1 MNQLQSSQY
10 ALLNHRFETLMFSL
24 TQANDLVGR
33 ELPGHI
39 AYEDSEQGFARREL
53 LHVEKV
59 AIQNKKR
66 DEMNTQAYIDAV
78 RNDFHKLLLTQLEVS
93 LSDTTDL
100 FRKTLG
106 LDEVFADLLDMLA
119 VKACSIARLEPL
131 AARIPWL
138 YDELLK
144 VVNAPQHR
152 RKDSRGRGVVVET
165 LRAALS
171 FINID
176 NLQLLIPSLMFRRTI
191 PQITDPYPQIK
202 ARVWQQALSV
212 SLSARYLAP
221 KHGVKENDAFVFGML
236 QAIGRNAVT
245 RTYFKLFEKLQRE
258 ELERAQAKKERDRH
272 DALTQIQPSGNFL
285 VALWNDYADPA
296 MRDIIEHMRL
306 SRVFVG
312 PAAEVLGSEKKDQN
326 VPLALLTRQA
336 RIYSQYRLLHAHKL
350 INQTEAKVILR
361 QAKLTAP
368 DVEALNK
375 IDVRTLPLNIKP
387 DLDIEDC

>member
-1 MNQLQSSQY
+1 MNQHQSSQY

-24 TQANDLVGR
+24 AQANDLVGR

-66 DEMNTQAYIDAV
+66 DEMTAQSYVDAV
-78 RNDFHKLLLTQLEVS
+78 RNDFHRILLSQLEVA

-106 LDEVFADLLDMLA
+106 IDEVFAEMLDMLA

-131 AARIPWL
+131 AARVPWL
-138 YDELLK
+138 YDELMK

-152 RKDSRGRGVVVET
+152 RKDSRGRVVVVET

-176 NLQLLIPSLMFRRTI
+176 NLQLLIPALMFRRTI

-212 SLSARYLAP
+212 SLASRYLAP
-221 KHGVKENDAFVFGML
+221 KHSVKINDAFVFGMF
-236 QAIGRNAVT
+236 QAVGRNAVT
-245 RTYFKLFEKLQRE
+245 RTYFKQFEKLQRE
-258 ELERAQAKKERDRH
+258 ELERAQARKERDRH

-285 VALWNDYADPA
+285 LALWNDYADPA

-312 PAAEVLGSEKKDQN
+312 PAAEVLGSSDHSQQ
-326 VPLALLTRQA
+326 VPLAELTTQA
-336 RIYSQYRLLHAHKL
+336 RIYSQYRLLMTHKL
-350 INQTEAKVILR
+350 INPQEAKIILR
-361 QAKLTAP
+361 HAKLPAA

-375 IDVRTLPLNIKP
+375 IDVRTLPINIKP
-387 DLDIEDC
+387 DLDIEEC